1 MEDVLGHPSVLRVK
15 GVLQEKGFATKIVVL
30 QESARS
36 AAEAAAALDIEV
48 GQVAS
53 SIVFKLPS
61 GSPLL
66 VITSGQHRVDTEL
79 VARTLGVSKLHR
91 ADADYV
97 KAVSGFAIGGV
108 SPVGWLVTETKG
120 GVSPFGWQHD
130 GSLAK
135 PKPVVLID
143 VALATFD
150 VVWAAAGHPHAVFPT
165 SYQELVKSTN
175 AQPVKVGD

>member
-1 MEDVLGHPSVLRVK
+1 MEDVLNHPSVLRVK
-15 GVLQEKGFATKIVVL
+15 AVLQEKGFATKVVIL

-61 GSPLL
+61 GLPLL

-108 SPVGWLVTETKG
+108 SPIGWLVTETNG
-120 GVSPFGWQHD
+120 GVSPIGWKSD
-130 GSLAK
+130 GTLENAQ
-135 PKPVVLID
+135 PLILID
-143 VALATFD
+143 LALAEFAII
-150 VVWAAAGHPHAVFPT
+150 WAAAGHPHAVFPT
-165 SYQELVKSTN
+165 SYDELLRCTG
-175 AQPVKVGD
+175 ARPMKVGE